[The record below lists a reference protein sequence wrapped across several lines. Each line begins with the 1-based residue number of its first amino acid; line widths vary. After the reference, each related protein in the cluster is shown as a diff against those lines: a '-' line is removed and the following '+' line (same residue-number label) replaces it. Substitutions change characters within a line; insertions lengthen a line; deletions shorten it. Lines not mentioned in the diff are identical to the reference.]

1 MVVVRLTRAVVFT
14 AQRFLVLEDTT
25 ARFRSA
31 SRVALSYRL
40 LPCGDVANG
49 SLCQSARG
57 LGREM
62 SLAII
67 FIYLAMVL
75 LLGVLS
81 HKLFRNTGEDYFV
94 ASRTINWFILLMTL
108 FGTNMTAFSILGAS
122 GEAYH
127 RGIGVFALMASSSA
141 IVVPCVFLF
150 IGTRLWRLGKRFGYV
165 TQAQYFR
172 DRWES
177 DGLGLLLFIVFVL
190 LLIPYLLIGV
200 MGGGGTLATLTDGKI
215 PQWGGGLLICAVV
228 LCYVTYSGM
237 RGTAWVNTFQTLV
250 FMTLGG
256 ITFFVITNRMG
267 GFSNAI
273 SKVDTGLLMQAEHIK
288 PLELLTYLCIP
299 LCVGMFPHIFSHFLT
314 AKDVGTF
321 RYAIILYP
329 LCIAIVWIPS
339 VLLGI
344 LGSVD
349 VPDLKGAQAN
359 NVLIQM
365 ISMHAPGVLAGFLGA
380 GVFAA
385 IMSSLDSQ
393 SLAIGSM
400 FTHDIV
406 EHYRREV
413 FSERQRV
420 WVGRLFVSGVLCI
433 TYLISLIAT
442 PSIFRLAIWSFT
454 GFAGLFPIV
463 VAALF
468 WRRSTKFGV
477 FAAIVSVILLWL
489 YFFLQNWRT
498 PGYSVGGTG
507 IMPAAILIAV
517 SSVTLIVVSLF
528 TKPPN
533 SQTLEKFFGY
543 NKI

>member
-1 MVVVRLTRAVVFT
+1 
-14 AQRFLVLEDTT
+14 
-25 ARFRSA
+25 
-31 SRVALSYRL
+31 
-40 LPCGDVANG
+40 
-49 SLCQSARG
+49 
-57 LGREM
+57 M
-62 SLAII
+62 SLAVI
-67 FIYLAMVL
+67 FIYLVMVL
-75 LLGVLS
+75 GLGALS

-165 TQAQYFR
+165 TQVQYFR

-177 DGLGLLLFIVFVL
+177 DGLGLLLFVVFVL

-215 PQWGGGLLICAVV
+215 PQWVGGLLICAVV
-228 LCYVTYSGM
+228 LCYVTYGGM
-237 RGTAWVNTFQTLV
+237 RGTAWVNTFQTIV

-273 SKVDTGLLMQAEHIK
+273 SKVNTDLLMQSEHIK

-321 RYAIILYP
+321 RYAVILYP
-329 LCIAIVWIPS
+329 LCIAVVWIPS

-344 LGSVD
+344 LGNVD
-349 VPDLKGAQAN
+349 VPGLQGAQAN

-365 ISMHAPGVLAGFLGA
+365 IHIHAPGVLAGFLGA

-406 EHYRREV
+406 GHYRREA

-420 WVGRLFVSGVLCI
+420 WVGRLFVSGVLCV

-442 PSIFRLAIWSFT
+442 PSIFRLAVWSFT

-468 WRRSTKFGV
+468 WQRSTKQGV
-477 FAAIVSVILLWL
+477 FASIISVILLWL
-489 YFFLQNWRT
+489 YFFLQNWQT
-498 PGYSVGGTG
+498 PGYSVGGIG
-507 IMPAAILIAV
+507 IMPAAVLIAV
-517 SSVTLIVVSLF
+517 SAAALIIVSLL
-528 TKPPN
+528 TKPPKL
-533 SQTLEKFFGY
+533 QTLEKFF
-543 NKI
+543 NE

>member
-1 MVVVRLTRAVVFT
+1 
-14 AQRFLVLEDTT
+14 
-25 ARFRSA
+25 
-31 SRVALSYRL
+31 
-40 LPCGDVANG
+40 
-49 SLCQSARG
+49 
-57 LGREM
+57 M
-62 SLAII
+62 SLAVV
-67 FIYLAMVL
+67 FIYLAVVL
-75 LLGVLS
+75 MLGILS

-165 TQAQYFR
+165 TQVQYFR

-177 DGLGLLLFIVFVL
+177 DGLGLLLFIIFVL

-215 PQWGGGLLICAVV
+215 PQWIGGLLICAVV
-228 LCYVTYSGM
+228 LSYVTYSGM

-256 ITFFVITNRMG
+256 ITFFVITHRMG
-267 GFSNAI
+267 GLSYAI
-273 SKVDTGLLMQAEHIK
+273 SKVDPSLLMQAEHIK
-288 PLELLTYLCIP
+288 PLELLTYLCVP

-314 AKDVGTF
+314 AKDVGSF

-344 LGSVD
+344 LGNVD
-349 VPDLKGAQAN
+349 VPGLEGPQVN

-365 ISMHAPGVLAGFLGA
+365 IGIHAPGVLAGFLGA

-400 FTHDIV
+400 FTHDIIG
-406 EHYRREV
+406 HYRQEA
-413 FSERQRV
+413 FSEKQRV
-420 WVGRLFVSGVLCI
+420 WVGRLFVSGVLSV

-454 GFAGLFPIV
+454 GFSGLFPIV

-468 WRRSTKFGV
+468 WRRSTKSGV
-477 FAAIVSVILLWL
+477 FAAIISVTVLWL
-489 YFFLQNWRT
+489 YFFLSNWKT
-498 PGYSVGGTG
+498 PGYSIGGTG
-507 IMPAAILIAV
+507 VMPVAVLIAV
-517 SSVTLIVVSLF
+517 SSITLVSVSLF
-528 TKPPN
+528 TKPPS
-533 SQTLEKFFGY
+533 SQTLEKFFD
-543 NKI
+543 

>member
-1 MVVVRLTRAVVFT
+1 MNLAVI
-14 AQRFLVLEDTT
+14 L
-25 ARFRSA
+25 
-31 SRVALSYRL
+31 
-40 LPCGDVANG
+40 
-49 SLCQSARG
+49 
-57 LGREM
+57 
-62 SLAII
+62 
-67 FIYLAMVL
+67 IYLVAVL
-75 LLGVLS
+75 ILGALS

-141 IVVPCVFLF
+141 IVIPCIFLF

-165 TQAQYFR
+165 TQVQYFR

-177 DGLGLLLFIVFVL
+177 DGLGLLLFVVFVL

-200 MGGGGTLATLTDGKI
+200 MGGGGTLATLTDGQI
-215 PQWGGGLLICAVV
+215 PQWMGGLLICAVV

-273 SKVDTGLLMQAEHIK
+273 SKVDTSLLMQAEHIK
-288 PLELLTYLCIP
+288 PLELLTYLCVP

-329 LCIAIVWIPS
+329 LCIAVVWIPS

-344 LGSVD
+344 LGNVD
-349 VPDLKGAQAN
+349 VPGLQGSQAN

-365 ISMHAPGVLAGFLGA
+365 IHIHAPGVLAGFLGA

-406 EHYRREV
+406 GHYRREA

-420 WVGRLFVSGVLCI
+420 WVGRLFVSGVLCV

-442 PSIFRLAIWSFT
+442 PSIFRLAVWSFT

-468 WRRSTKFGV
+468 WQRSTKQGV
-477 FAAIVSVILLWL
+477 FAAIISVILLWF
-489 YFFLQNWRT
+489 YFFLQNWQT
-498 PGYSVGGTG
+498 PGYSVGGVG
-507 IMPAAILIAV
+507 IMPAAILVAV
-517 SSVTLIVVSLF
+517 SSVALIIVSLF
-528 TKPPN
+528 TQPPKL
-533 SQTLEKFFGY
+533 QTLEKFFD
-543 NKI
+543 K

>member
-1 MVVVRLTRAVVFT
+1 M
-14 AQRFLVLEDTT
+14 
-25 ARFRSA
+25 
-31 SRVALSYRL
+31 
-40 LPCGDVANG
+40 
-49 SLCQSARG
+49 
-57 LGREM
+57 M
-62 SLAII
+62 SLAVV
-67 FIYLAMVL
+67 FIYLAVVL
-75 LLGVLS
+75 ILGVLS
-81 HKLFRNTGEDYFV
+81 HKLFRHTGEDYFV

-165 TQAQYFR
+165 TQVQYFR

-177 DGLGLLLFIVFVL
+177 DGLGLLLFIIFVL

-215 PQWGGGLLICAVV
+215 PQWIGGLLICAVV
-228 LCYVTYSGM
+228 LSYVTYSGM

-256 ITFFVITNRMG
+256 ITFFVITHRMG
-267 GFSNAI
+267 GLSNAI
-273 SKVDTGLLMQAEHIK
+273 SKVDLDLLMQAEHIK
-288 PLELLTYLCIP
+288 PLELLTYLCVP

-314 AKDVGTF
+314 AKDVGSF

-344 LGSVD
+344 LGNVD
-349 VPDLKGAQAN
+349 VPGLEGSQAN

-365 ISMHAPGVLAGFLGA
+365 ISIHAPGVLAGFLGA

-400 FTHDIV
+400 FTHDIIG
-406 EHYRREV
+406 HYRREA
-413 FSERQRV
+413 FSEKQRV
-420 WVGRLFVSGVLCI
+420 WVGRLFVTGVLCV

-454 GFAGLFPIV
+454 GFSGLFPIV

-468 WRRSTKFGV
+468 WQRSTKSGV
-477 FAAIVSVILLWL
+477 FVAIISVVVLWL
-489 YFFLQNWRT
+489 YFFLSNWQT
-498 PGYSVGGTG
+498 PRYSVGGTG
-507 IMPAAILIAV
+507 IMPVAVLIAV
-517 SSVTLIVVSLF
+517 SSIILVTVSLF
-528 TKPPN
+528 TKPPS
-533 SQTLEKFFGY
+533 SQTLEKFFDSEEGG
-543 NKI
+543 KR

>member
-1 MVVVRLTRAVVFT
+1 MSIAV
-14 AQRFLVLEDTT
+14 
-25 ARFRSA
+25 
-31 SRVALSYRL
+31 
-40 LPCGDVANG
+40 
-49 SLCQSARG
+49 
-57 LGREM
+57 
-62 SLAII
+62 I
-67 FIYLAMVL
+67 FIYLIMVL
-75 LLGVLS
+75 VLGALS
-81 HKLFRNTGEDYFV
+81 HRLFRNTGEDYFV
-94 ASRTINWFILLMTL
+94 ASRTINWFVLLMTL

-127 RGIGVFALMASSSA
+127 RGIGVFALMASSTA
-141 IVVPCVFLF
+141 IVAPCVFLF
-150 IGTRLWRLGKRFGYV
+150 IGTRLWQLGKQFGYV

-177 DGLGLLLFIVFVL
+177 NSLGLLLFIVLVL

-215 PQWGGGLLICAVV
+215 PQWIGGLLICAVV
-228 LCYVTYSGM
+228 LSYVTYSGM

-256 ITFFVITNRMG
+256 ITFFVIVNKMG
-267 GFSNAI
+267 GLSNAV
-273 SKVDTGLLMQAEHIK
+273 SKVDPGLLMQAEHIK
-288 PLELLTYLCIP
+288 PLELLTYICMP

-314 AKDVGTF
+314 AKEAGSF

-329 LCIAIVWIPS
+329 VCIAVVWIPS

-344 LGSVD
+344 FGNVD
-349 VPDLKGAQAN
+349 VPGLEGSQAN

-365 ISMHAPGVLAGFLGA
+365 IHIHAPGVLAGFLGA

-406 EHYRREV
+406 EHYRREA
-413 FSERQRV
+413 FSEKQRV

-433 TYLISLIAT
+433 TYLISLVAT
-442 PSIFRLAIWSFT
+442 PSIFRLAVWSFT
-454 GFAGLFPIV
+454 GFSGLFPIV

-468 WRRSTKFGV
+468 WKRSTKHGV
-477 FAAIVSVILLWL
+477 FAAIISVIVLWL
-489 YFFLQNWRT
+489 YFFLRNWQT
-498 PGYSVGGTG
+498 PGYTVGGTG
-507 IMPAAILIAV
+507 IMPVAILIIV
-517 SSVTLIVVSLF
+517 SSCMLILVSIF
-528 TKPPN
+528 TKPP
-533 SQTLEKFFGY
+533 STQTLGKFFD
-543 NKI
+543 